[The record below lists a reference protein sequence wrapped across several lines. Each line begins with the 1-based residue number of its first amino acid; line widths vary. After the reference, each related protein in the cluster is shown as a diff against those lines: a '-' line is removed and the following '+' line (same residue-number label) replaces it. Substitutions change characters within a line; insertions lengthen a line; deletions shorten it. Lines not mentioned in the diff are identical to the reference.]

1 MGEAKKRAASRAP
14 NMQEIVG
21 IDPRTGETTRVPAE
35 VRHGGGLS
43 TVKKHLGD
51 VRCGSCRACC
61 WHPCVNIQPDEDVT
75 GLKTE
80 TRPDGTVALERKE
93 DGSCVHLGPQGC
105 TVYAKRPRAC
115 RGYDCRIFSIV
126 GVRPAYLPGMP
137 VWNFDIGGAED
148 RAFIMA
154 LRMSIAKE
162 LGPGEDLNEDD
173 LMTATTKWKEHFQLA
188 LKMVNAFDALPRSQQ
203 EEIAKKLMGGINIDG

>member
-1 MGEAKKRAASRAP
+1 
-14 NMQEIVG
+14 
-21 IDPRTGETTRVPAE
+21 
-35 VRHGGGLS
+35 
-43 TVKKHLGD
+43 
-51 VRCGSCRACC
+51 
-61 WHPCVNIQPDEDVT
+61 
-75 GLKTE
+75 
-80 TRPDGTVALERKE
+80 
-93 DGSCVHLGPQGC
+93 
-105 TVYAKRPRAC
+105 
-115 RGYDCRIFSIV
+115 
-126 GVRPAYLPGMP
+126 MP